1 MGLFD
6 NYTGDVLEGLREP
19 QWQVPGNC
27 LPGPLLWIVQVC
39 PVCQGR
45 GVVPAGFYG
54 PTNDLSG
61 EVCRGCNGKG
71 MLRVSQVMGTVEP
84 IP

>member
-1 MGLFD
+1 MGFFD

-19 QWQVPGNC
+19 QWRVPFTV
-27 LPGPLLWIVQVC
+27 WTVQAC

-45 GVVPAGFYG
+45 GSVPAGFYG
-54 PTNDLSG
+54 VATNTTA
-61 EVCRGCNGKG
+61 EECRGCSGKG
-71 MLRVSQVMGTVEP
+71 MLRVCQVNGTVEP

>member
-19 QWQVPGNC
+19 QWKI
-27 LPGPLLWIVQVC
+27 PLEMLTPPPTWTVQAC

-45 GVVPAGFYG
+45 GGVPAGFYG

-61 EVCRGCNGKG
+61 EVCRGCQGKG
-71 MLRVSQVMGTVEP
+71 MLRVSQVNGSVEP
-84 IP
+84 IS